1 MGNAGKVHVDVQF
14 ACKGAGIP
22 DEDEI
27 RRWINIALVGAGA
40 NRDCELSVRIVD
52 TAEMQT
58 LNRDY
63 RDSDKPTNV
72 LSFPGSRVTGLPT
85 EIADVLGDIAVCAPV
100 VRAEAER
107 AGKAYAEHW
116 AHMLVHGTLHLLGF
130 EHENDKEAREMEAL
144 EARILVAEGVADP
157 YRVQ

>member
-1 MGNAGKVHVDVQF
+1 MGEAGGIHVDVQF
-14 ACKGAGIP
+14 ACQEAGIP
-22 DEDEI
+22 DEDDI

-40 NRDCELSVRIVD
+40 RGECEVSVRVVD
-52 TAEMQT
+52 AAEMQA

-63 RDSDKPTNV
+63 RDTDKVTNV
-72 LSFPGSRVTGLPT
+72 LSFPAGPVAGLPT
-85 EIADVLGDIAVCAPV
+85 EIAGVLGDIAVCAPV

-130 EHENDKEAREMEAL
+130 DHETDEEAREMEVL
-144 EARILVAEGVADP
+144 EARILAGGGVADP